1 MPLSWETPGTVAL
14 HSDLDIKGP
23 KVETSF
29 RAFNSGGYIEIFP
42 SSVFVS
48 QFLFFCN
55 ACYGVRI
62 ASTGDFAY
70 GLSDLQ
76 SLPKTPHYPSISLST
91 SSHSSYSCQ
100 PLKYRPLCVIISIY
114 CGLARQKIFAALSS
128 DTIVLNGPWDNAK
141 KTLIFHRYQ
150 GELPLSSN
158 MADQKEIISQARA
171 DLDSTST
178 VDSSLEA
185 FSAPL
190 HRRLKS
196 RHIQMIAIG
205 GIIGPG
211 LLVGSGNALHLAG
224 PAGTLI
230 SFSLVGIIVFFVMQ
244 SLGELATL
252 IPVTGSFTE
261 YASRFVDDSLSFG
274 LGWAYW
280 VWHSPPRRVRR
291 AVVILSSRVD
301 WF

>member
-1 MPLSWETPGTVAL
+1 
-14 HSDLDIKGP
+14 
-23 KVETSF
+23 
-29 RAFNSGGYIEIFP
+29 
-42 SSVFVS
+42 
-48 QFLFFCN
+48 
-55 ACYGVRI
+55 
-62 ASTGDFAY
+62 
-70 GLSDLQ
+70 
-76 SLPKTPHYPSISLST
+76 
-91 SSHSSYSCQ
+91 
-100 PLKYRPLCVIISIY
+100 
-114 CGLARQKIFAALSS
+114 
-128 DTIVLNGPWDNAK
+128 
-141 KTLIFHRYQ
+141 
-150 GELPLSSN
+150 
-158 MADQKEIISQARA
+158 MADQKEPITQARVE
-171 DLDSTST
+171 LDSSST
-178 VDSSLEA
+178 VDSSPEA

-261 YASRFVDDSLSFG
+261 YASRFVDDALSFG

-280 VWHSPPRRVRR
+280 VRHSPPRM
-291 AVVILSSRVD
+291 IFSSTSFHIKTRMEGLGD
-301 WF
+301 SF

>member
-1 MPLSWETPGTVAL
+1 
-14 HSDLDIKGP
+14 
-23 KVETSF
+23 
-29 RAFNSGGYIEIFP
+29 
-42 SSVFVS
+42 
-48 QFLFFCN
+48 
-55 ACYGVRI
+55 
-62 ASTGDFAY
+62 
-70 GLSDLQ
+70 
-76 SLPKTPHYPSISLST
+76 
-91 SSHSSYSCQ
+91 
-100 PLKYRPLCVIISIY
+100 
-114 CGLARQKIFAALSS
+114 
-128 DTIVLNGPWDNAK
+128 
-141 KTLIFHRYQ
+141 
-150 GELPLSSN
+150 
-158 MADQKEIISQARA
+158 MADQKEPVSQARV

-178 VDSSLEA
+178 VDSSQEA

-280 VWHSPPRRVRR
+280 VWSSPLRKISQKVLVYE
-291 AVVILSSRVD
+291 A
-301 WF
+301 